1 MTNISKQKLDKQ
13 TERQL
18 FTQFTQIFKN
28 ANEAKLAELF
38 DALFSETE
46 KVMFIKRVAMVFLFS
61 KGVSLYAIERALN
74 VSENTV
80 RLHKMRFDEGRYDP
94 IVSMTRKKSFA
105 SVDFIETLEVLLR
118 LGMPSYG
125 KDRWKWMK

>member
-1 MTNISKQKLDKQ
+1 MTNISKQKLNKQ
-13 TERQL
+13 TEQKL

-28 ANEAKLAELF
+28 ANEAMLAELF
-38 DALFSETE
+38 DALFTDTE
-46 KVMFIKRVAMVFLFS
+46 KVMFIKRVAMVFMFS
-61 KGVSLYAIERALN
+61 KGVSRYAIEHALN

-80 RLHKMRFDEGRYDP
+80 RVHRARFDAGQYDP
-94 IVSMTRKKSFA
+94 IVTMTRKRSFA
-105 SVDFIETLEVLLR
+105 SDDFIETLEVLLR